1 MEKIARE
8 TFKQVFTE
16 LVGAKLHVER
26 TQISKLDGIHDA
38 LSAVPSADAV
48 CAMPVLDL
56 DAVYER
62 YCKSQTVTIPEL
74 VESAVAELQK
84 TPELSTN
91 WITDWAKAK
100 DRLILSVCNVDRQ
113 GYLANLVYETV
124 GEIALVPKILLPS
137 ASCPSE
143 DCYASAPVNRRL
155 LDVYGI
161 SKEELMQQTKE
172 SAMKLLPYYLTT
184 MEDVLA
190 NIGMP
195 GGLIAPTPGKD
206 EGNRLYILTTRQ
218 KWNGAATLF
227 YPGMMEQL
235 HEQFGDYF
243 IIPSSVHEVI
253 LKKKMP
259 DDKKGFVSSMCE
271 IIMDINEAEV
281 APEERLSDVLY
292 TYDAY
297 GFHRA

>member
-16 LVGAKLHVER
+16 MVGAKLQVER
-26 TQISKLDGIHDA
+26 KQISKLDGVHDV

-56 DAVYER
+56 DSVYEQ
-62 YCKSQTVTIPEL
+62 YCKSQAVTIQEL

-84 TPELSTN
+84 TPDLSLS
-91 WITDWAKAK
+91 WITDWEKAK
-100 DRLILSVCNVDRQ
+100 DRLILSVCNMDRQ

-137 ASCPSE
+137 ADCPSE
-143 DCYASAPVNRRL
+143 GCYASAPVNRQL
-155 LDVYGI
+155 LGAYGI
-161 SKEELMQQTKE
+161 SKEELMQQAKE

-195 GGLIAPTPGKD
+195 GGLIAPMPGKD
-206 EGNRLYILTTRQ
+206 EGNKLYILTTQQ

-227 YPGMMEQL
+227 YPGVMEQL

-259 DDKKGFVSSMCE
+259 EDKKGFVSSMGE
-271 IIMDINEAEV
+271 IIMDINENEV
-281 APEERLSDVLY
+281 AQEERLSDVLY

>member
-16 LVGAKLHVER
+16 MVGAKLQVER
-26 TQISKLDGIHDA
+26 KQISKLDGVHDV

-56 DAVYER
+56 DSVYEQ
-62 YCKSQTVTIPEL
+62 YCKSQAVTIPEL

-84 TPELSTN
+84 TPDLSLS
-91 WITDWAKAK
+91 WITDWEKAK
-100 DRLILSVCNVDRQ
+100 DRLILSVCNMDRQ

-137 ASCPSE
+137 ADCPSE
-143 DCYASAPVNRRL
+143 GCYASAPVNRQL
-155 LDVYGI
+155 LGAYGI
-161 SKEELMQQTKE
+161 SKEELMQQAKE

-195 GGLIAPTPGKD
+195 GGLIAPMPGKD
-206 EGNRLYILTTRQ
+206 EGNKLYILTTQQ

-227 YPGMMEQL
+227 YPGVMEQL

-259 DDKKGFVSSMCE
+259 EDKKGFVSSMGE
-271 IIMDINEAEV
+271 IIMDINENEV
-281 APEERLSDVLY
+281 AQEERLSDVLY